1 MLIGDLGEF
10 ALIDRLQQRL
20 SNAAHVCVGTHD
32 RQIVRG
38 IGDDCAVL
46 RPTAGMDL
54 LLTTDTQ
61 EEGVHFRR
69 DWATP
74 QDIGWRCL
82 AVNVSDIAA
91 MGGSPLGAVIALS
104 VPATLEVTFVESLY
118 DGLQE
123 LATAYDCPIIGGN
136 VSKASEHMTVT
147 ITVLGEVPCGGGVY
161 RSGAQVGDE
170 IWVTGDLGG
179 AKAGLEVLLHPE
191 AVTGLATAEVL
202 RRYRRPCPRLR
213 EAQYLR
219 QHGVLHSL
227 IDISDGLSSDLAH
240 ICTESGVGA
249 QLEATCI
256 PVSTEVCQV
265 AHALQ
270 VDPLTFALHGGEDFE
285 LCLTAPAGSLS
296 ALQHLFAA
304 QFQCPLVRVGTVK
317 PGKGVTLRLVDG
329 TERSLRARGYD
340 HFRSDA
346 GGTSETP
353 DA

>member
-1 MLIGDLGEF
+1 MLIGELGEF
-10 ALIDRLQQRL
+10 ALIARLQQRL
-20 SNAAHVCVGTHD
+20 QSTAPV
-32 RQIVRG
+32 QLVRG

-46 RPTAGMDL
+46 RPTAGTDL
-54 LLTTDTQ
+54 LVTTDTQ

-69 DWATP
+69 DWSTP

-91 MGGSPLGAVIALS
+91 MGGNPLGAVIALA
-104 VPATLEVTFVESLY
+104 VPATLEVAFVEALY

-123 LATAYDCPIIGGN
+123 LATAYNCPIIGGN
-136 VSKASEHMTVT
+136 VSKASEHLAVT
-147 ITVLGEVPCGGGVY
+147 ITVLGDVPSGHAVY

-191 AVTGLATAEVL
+191 MVTGLSTSSVL

-213 EAQYLR
+213 EAHYLR

-240 ICTESGVGA
+240 ICTESGVSA
-249 QLEATCI
+249 QLEAAQI
-256 PVSTEVCQV
+256 PVSEEVRHV
-265 AHALQ
+265 ARALQ
-270 VDPLTFALHGGEDFE
+270 VAPLSMALHGGEDFE

-296 ALQHLFAA
+296 LIQKVFAA
-304 QFQCPLVRVGTVK
+304 QFQCPLVRVGTIQ
-317 PGKGVTLRLVDG
+317 PGRGVTLRLPDG
-329 TERSLRARGYD
+329 TQQPLSARGYD
-340 HFRSDA
+340 HFQTHA
-346 GGTSETP
+346 GETFEAP

>member
-1 MLIGDLGEF
+1 MLIGELGEF

-20 SNAAHVCVGTHD
+20 QQTAPAHLM
-32 RQIVRG
+32 RG

-46 RPTAGMDL
+46 RPTAGRDL

-69 DWATP
+69 DWSTP

-91 MGGSPLGAVIALS
+91 MGGNPLGAVIALS
-104 VPATLEVTFVESLY
+104 VPATLEVAFVEALY

-136 VSKASEHMTVT
+136 ISRASEHLAVT
-147 ITVLGEVPCGGGVY
+147 ITVLGDVPSGRGVY

-170 IWVTGDLGG
+170 VWVTGDLGG

-191 AVTGLATAEVL
+191 ILTDLATSEVL
-202 RRYRRPCPRLR
+202 RRYRRPRPRLR

-240 ICTESGVGA
+240 ICVESDVGA
-249 QLEATCI
+249 RLEAAHLPI
-256 PVSTEVCQV
+256 SPAVHQV
-265 AHALQ
+265 ARALQ

-285 LCLTAPAGSLS
+285 LCLTAPAGSLVS
-296 ALQHLFAA
+296 LQPLFTA

-317 PGKGVTLRLVDG
+317 PGPGVTLRLVDG
-329 TERSLRARGYD
+329 TERPLRARGYD
-340 HFRSDA
+340 HFRSNTGA
-346 GGTSETP
+346 TSETP
-353 DA
+353 NA

>member
-1 MLIGDLGEF
+1 MLIGELGEF

-20 SNAAHVCVGTHD
+20 QKTAPA
-32 RQIVRG
+32 QLVRG

-46 RPTAGMDL
+46 RSTAGMDL

-69 DWATP
+69 DWSTP

-91 MGGSPLGAVIALS
+91 MGCNPLGAVIALS
-104 VPATLEVTFVESLY
+104 VPASLEVAFVEALY

-123 LATAYDCPIIGGN
+123 LATVYDCPIIGGN
-136 VSKASEHMTVT
+136 ISKAAEYLTVT
-147 ITVLGEVPCGGGVY
+147 ITVLGDVPAGHGVY

-179 AKAGLEVLLHPE
+179 AKAGLEVLLHPDR
-191 AVTGLATAEVL
+191 VTSLSTAEVL
-202 RRYRRPCPRLR
+202 QRYHRPRPRLH

-227 IDISDGLSSDLAH
+227 IDLSDGLSSDLAH

-249 QLEATCI
+249 QLEALRL
-256 PVSTEVCQV
+256 PVSAEVREV
-265 AHALQ
+265 ARALQ

-285 LCLTAPAGSLS
+285 LCLTAPAGCLASL
-296 ALQHLFAA
+296 QPLFAG

-317 PGKGVTLRLVDG
+317 PGHGV
-329 TERSLRARGYD
+329 
-340 HFRSDA
+340 
-346 GGTSETP
+346 
-353 DA
+353 